1 VRVVLSMRADFLDR
15 LAGHKQ
21 FLSELSRGL
30 FFLSAPDTENLRE
43 TLVRPAE
50 LAGYSFEESSIV
62 DEMMQ
67 AATSRGA
74 LPLLQF
80 AATRLWDAR
89 DRSRKKLTE
98 SAYAAMGGVGGAFA
112 RHADEVAAAVP
123 PQHQPLL
130 RAIMTRLVT
139 PEGTRAVVD
148 QKELLGLADDTA
160 EIERILDQLVRARLI
175 HLHTDPSQGATVE
188 IVHEVLITE
197 WPTLA
202 RWLEEGQ
209 AARAFMH
216 ELRLAV
222 KQWVARGKP
231 ADLVWRGST
240 AQEALG
246 HTRRHVLELSNAERE
261 YLAAVRSQ
269 AARTRRLR
277 VMVFGLIFSALAGV
291 IAIGAIAY
299 FNQKQAN
306 QVIAEKQV
314 AAEKA
319 AADAR
324 AAEAEVTKQLAAVR
338 AAETKRNEAEADRK
352 VAEAAATKANETVE
366 LTADELRKRN
376 AELKTTLEQ
385 SQRDKVK
392 AQEAA
397 TAAKAAEAAA
407 KKATDDAKAANAKL
421 QAMLA
426 VEKQRVQQLEDEK
439 KKIHTGGLK

>member
-1 VRVVLSMRADFLDR
+1 
-15 LAGHKQ
+15 
-21 FLSELSRGL
+21 
-30 FFLSAPDTENLRE
+30 
-43 TLVRPAE
+43 
-50 LAGYSFEESSIV
+50 
-62 DEMMQ
+62 
-67 AATSRGA
+67 
-74 LPLLQF
+74 
-80 AATRLWDAR
+80 LWDSR
-89 DRSRKKLTE
+89 DRGRKKLTA

-123 PQHQPLL
+123 PQNQPLL

-148 QKELLGLADDTA
+148 QKELFGLSDDSG

-175 HLHTDPSQGATVE
+175 HLHTDPTQGATVE

-197 WPTLA
+197 WPTLR

-216 ELRLAV
+216 ELRQAV
-222 KQWVARGKP
+222 RQWVSRDKAT
-231 ADLVWRGST
+231 DLVWRGST

-246 HTRRHVLELSNAERE
+246 VVRRHVLELSSTERE
-261 YLAAVRSQ
+261 YLAAVSSQ
-269 AARTRRLR
+269 AGRTRRLR
-277 VMVFGLIFSALAGV
+277 VMVFALIFTALAAV

-306 QVIAEKQV
+306 EVIAEKQI

-319 AADAR
+319 AAEAR
-324 AAEAEVTKQLAAVR
+324 AAEAEVTKQLAAVKS
-338 AAETKRNEAEADRK
+338 AEAKRNEAEADRK
-352 VAEAAATKANETVE
+352 IAEAAASNANKVVE
-366 LTADELRKRN
+366 LTHDELKKAN
-376 AELKTTLEQ
+376 TDLQKTLEA

-397 TAAKAAEAAA
+397 AAAKVAEAAA
-407 KKATDDAKAANAKL
+407 KKATDDAKAANGKL

-439 KKIHTGGLK
+439 KKIHTGALK